1 MWMSYISWP
10 ILWILTTASLYCSAQ
25 DHAKE
30 FICEAEKFPCG
41 NSSICLDRVYHCDGI
56 VHCEH
61 GEDEENC
68 DDIHGS
74 LASILKDLNKTPMV
88 NVVYLSSYRNC
99 TISPV
104 PAGCNCRQFTWLSCT
119 NLHLKNIP
127 NNLSSNITKLV
138 LSNNSIETLERGS
151 FQNYRNLKILHL
163 GGNLIRKI
171 ENGTFIGLYKLKF
184 LLLMR
189 NDIQEISRG
198 MFQHLDNVDWLDLK
212 KNKLKKMDVR
222 ILHDLPSL
230 RVFDLSYNYLTMKET
245 EFPRHRNLYWLD
257 LRSNEIS
264 KVKSHTFSWLINLEY
279 LSLKDNKIDDI
290 DETAFQ
296 RLIKLTELNL
306 SFNQLKFLR
315 PKLFYS
321 LRNLSKLKLE
331 YNPLTS
337 LPVEIFHH
345 LINLKSLNLSGIEIE
360 NINIHHFKSL
370 KNLEFIYF
378 RKFLYCSYAPYVR
391 NCMPKTDGLSSI
403 DHLLVWPML
412 RFSVWIVALTTCMG
426 NTIVLTW
433 RVLSRK
439 EDHVLSLFIKNLAVA
454 DFLMGIYLLAIGAQD
469 LAFRNKYNRH
479 AHAWMSSWQCTIC
492 GILAMI
498 SCEVSVLILSLITV
512 ERYRCIRSN
521 VRVVSI
527 TAARYSLII
536 IWVFGILLALFPMFH
551 WQKGQDFYSTNG
563 LCFPLHIDDPYMLGW
578 QYSAFVFLG
587 INFTAVILIIILY
600 LRMFL
605 IIKDDRQRARPVMI
619 KKHEDIVLAMRFF
632 FIVLTDCLCWIPIV
646 VIKVIALNQITISD
660 SLYACVVVFI
670 LPINS
675 ALNPVIYT
683 MAAPTELRR
692 KLYKWFERASA
703 CLNRLEYLIVS
714 ESKTSTSSQ
723 MTQSLTTTE
732 RRSSSSGS
740 ILQAAGIHSPIADC
754 QVEETPANQNPPL
767 AKQGFE
773 TML

>member
-1 MWMSYISWP
+1 MWLSYIIWP
-10 ILWILTTASLYCSAQ
+10 ILWILTTVFLHSSAQ
-25 DHAKE
+25 DRTK
-30 FICEAEKFPCG
+30 FVCEAEKFPCG

-56 VHCEH
+56 IHCEH

-68 DDIHGS
+68 EDIHGS
-74 LASILKDLNKTPMV
+74 LTSILKDLNRTPIV
-88 NVVYLSSYRNC
+88 NILSLSSYKNC
-99 TISPV
+99 TITSFPV
-104 PAGCNCRQFTWLSCT
+104 GCNCRQFTWLSCT
-119 NLHLKNIP
+119 NLNLKSVP
-127 NNLSSNITKLV
+127 TNLSSHITKLV
-138 LSNNSIETLERGS
+138 LANNSIDTLKSGS
-151 FQNYRNLKILHL
+151 FENYKNLKILHL
-163 GGNLIRKI
+163 GGNQITRI
-171 ENGTFIGLYKLKF
+171 ETGAFVGLNKLKF
-184 LLLMR
+184 LMLMR
-189 NDIQEISRG
+189 NNISDTFRG
-198 MFQHLDNVDWLDLK
+198 MFQTLENVDWLDLK
-212 KNKLKKMDVR
+212 RNKLKVLDVR

-230 RVFDLSYNYLTMKET
+230 RVLDLSYNHLSMRET
-245 EFPRHRNLYWLD
+245 SFPLHRNLYWLD
-257 LRSNEIS
+257 LRNNEIS
-264 KVKSHTFSWLINLEY
+264 KVNRYTFASLTNLEF
-279 LSLKDNKIDDI
+279 LCFKHNKIQDI
-290 DETAFQ
+290 DENAFQ
-296 RLIKLTELNL
+296 KLVKLTELNL
-306 SFNQLKFLR
+306 SYNQLTYLR
-315 PKLFYS
+315 PKIFYN
-321 LRNLSKLKLE
+321 LKNLSKLKLE

-337 LPVEIFHH
+337 LPVEIFHS

-378 RKFLYCSYAPYVR
+378 RKFLYCSYAPHVR

-469 LAFRNKYNRH
+469 LAFRDKYNRH
-479 AHAWMSSWQCTIC
+479 AHAWMSSWQCTVC
-492 GILAMI
+492 GVLAMI

-521 VRVVSI
+521 VRVVSV
-527 TAARYSLII
+527 TAARYSLIL
-536 IWVFGILLALFPMFH
+536 IWIFGILLALFPMFH

-587 INFTAVILIIILY
+587 INLTAVILIIILY

-660 SLYACVVVFI
+660 NLYACVVVFI

-732 RRSSSSGS
+732 RRSSSNGS
-740 ILQAAGIHSPIADC
+740 ILQTAGIHSPIVDC
-754 QVEETPANQNPPL
+754 HVEVITANQNPSL
-767 AKQGFE
+767 AKEGFE